1 MEMKI
6 NLAGEGYYIRSF
18 YRSYMVAQAL
28 GVAGTLLLIAVGIG
42 LGICCSGATI
52 VLVVMRLKR

>member
-6 NLAGEGYYIRSF
+6 HLAGEAVLHSQLLQVC
-18 YRSYMVAQAL
+18 MVEAL

-52 VLVVMRLKR
+52 VLVVVRLKR